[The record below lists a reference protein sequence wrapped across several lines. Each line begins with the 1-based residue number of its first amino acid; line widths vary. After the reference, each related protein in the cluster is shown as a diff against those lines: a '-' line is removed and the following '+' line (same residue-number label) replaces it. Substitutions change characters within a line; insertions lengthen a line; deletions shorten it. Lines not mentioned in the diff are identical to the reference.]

1 VSGPEQTAGPGVAPE
16 QPAVTASAPSAA
28 APSALVLVDAGVCGH
43 TATVR
48 ATKTTGYNV
57 RVELESDC
65 PHVQKIAPEPIEVD
79 AVRQI
84 GLRGGLPP
92 LLEAAYACCAHAAC
106 PVPSALIKAVEVAAG
121 LALPDDVTMQIT
133 KGG

>member
-1 VSGPEQTAGPGVAPE
+1 MSGPEQAAGPTAVPQQPVVA
-16 QPAVTASAPSAA
+16 ASAPSAV
-28 APSALVLVDAGVCGH
+28 VLVDAGVCGH
-43 TATVR
+43 TATVK

-92 LLEAAYACCAHAAC
+92 LLESAYACCAHAAC

-121 LALPDDVTMQIT
+121 LALPGDVTMQISKQT
-133 KGG
+133 EG